1 MPFALCFRQNFSWA
15 TDPIT
20 IRLGIKSRHS
30 IARFGLKEI
39 ADHVFLIVIS
49 IMKKSSFIV
58 LGSIAAILVLAACET
73 QRPVRK
79 TGTGRFGYQG
89 TASTATE
96 YATPTPTPEGYTE
109 TPPVVDPMPTPTPAP
124 TPTSPPEPV
133 ASRDLS
139 YGTPVPGK
147 PGFVTSPHSPYAGYV
162 DVRGFPPGTEVK
174 CPYSGKIFLVP

>member
-1 MPFALCFRQNFSWA
+1 MPFALCLRHNLSWA
-15 TDPIT
+15 TEPISF
-20 IRLGIKSRHS
+20 RLGIKSRHS

-39 ADHVFLIVIS
+39 ADHVFLIAIS
-49 IMKKSSFIV
+49 IMKKSSVIV
-58 LGSIAAILVLAACET
+58 LGSIAAVLILAACET

-89 TASTATE
+89 TTSTATE

-109 TPPVVDPMPTPTPAP
+109 TPPVVDPMSTPTPVPTPTP
-124 TPTSPPEPV
+124 PPEPV

>member
-1 MPFALCFRQNFSWA
+1 MKLGARHGFLS
-15 TDPIT
+15 T
-20 IRLGIKSRHS
+20 IS
-30 IARFGLKEI
+30 F
-39 ADHVFLIVIS
+39 
-49 IMKKSSFIV
+49 MKKSSAIV
-58 LGSIAAILVLAACET
+58 LGSALAVLVLAACES

-89 TASTATE
+89 TASATTQFI
-96 YATPTPTPEGYTE
+96 TPTPTPEGYTE
-109 TPPVVDPMPTPTPAP
+109 MPPAVDPNATPTPAP
-124 TPTSPPEPV
+124 TPTPPPEPV

>member
-1 MPFALCFRQNFSWA
+1 LKPVVSHGFL
-15 TDPIT
+15 TT
-20 IRLGIKSRHS
+20 IS
-30 IARFGLKEI
+30 F
-39 ADHVFLIVIS
+39 
-49 IMKKSSFIV
+49 MKKSSVIV
-58 LGSIAAILVLAACET
+58 LGSALAVLVLAACES

-79 TGTGRFGYQG
+79 TGSGRFGYQG
-89 TASTATE
+89 TASDATQFI
-96 YATPTPTPEGYTE
+96 TPTPTPEGYTE
-109 TPPVVDPMPTPTPAP
+109 MPPAVDPNATPTPAP
-124 TPTSPPEPV
+124 TPTPPPEPV

>member
-1 MPFALCFRQNFSWA
+1 MPFGLYWPCGFPWLS
-15 TDPIT
+15 DPIP
-20 IRLGIKSRHS
+20 IRLGIKSKPS
-30 IARFGLKEI
+30 VARFGLKQI
-39 ADHVFLIVIS
+39 ADRVFLTAIL

-58 LGSIAAILVLAACET
+58 LGSIAAVLVLAACET

-96 YATPTPTPEGYTE
+96 YVTPTPTPDVYTE
-109 TPPVVDPMPTPTPAP
+109 TPPVLDPMTTPTPAP
-124 TPTSPPEPV
+124 TPTPPPEPV

>member
-1 MPFALCFRQNFSWA
+1 MKPGA
-15 TDPIT
+15 
-20 IRLGIKSRHS
+20 RH
-30 IARFGLKEI
+30 G
-39 ADHVFLIVIS
+39 FLTAILS
-49 IMKKSSFIV
+49 MKKSSAIV
-58 LGSIAAILVLAACET
+58 LGSALAVLVLAACESH
-73 QRPVRK
+73 RPVRK

-89 TASTATE
+89 TTSSTTQFITP
-96 YATPTPTPEGYTE
+96 TPTPTPEGYTE
-109 TPPVVDPMPTPTPAP
+109 MPPAVDPNATPTPAP
-124 TPTSPPEPV
+124 TPTPPPEPV